1 MYDFSKVEKVAKI
14 DQNSK
19 GLTLTFC
26 SFLAIFQLFKNG
38 SKTKAN
44 PLKII
49 LRHFSS
55 VFLGPF
61 CTIFQKLKKWPK
73 STKMVRG

>member
-1 MYDFSKVEKVAKI
+1 MAKI
-14 DQNSK
+14 DQIVK

-49 LRHFSS
+49 LRHFS
-55 VFLGPF
+55 VFFRPF
-61 CTIFQKLKKWPK
+61 CTIFQKLKKWSK